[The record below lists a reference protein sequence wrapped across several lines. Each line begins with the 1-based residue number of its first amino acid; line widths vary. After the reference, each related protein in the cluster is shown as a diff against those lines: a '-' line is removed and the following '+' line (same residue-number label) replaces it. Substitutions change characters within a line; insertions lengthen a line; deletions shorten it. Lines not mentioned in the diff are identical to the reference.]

1 MRAQRIKT
9 GLHRVLG
16 HKAASRLAAWVCIV
30 AIAILSLV
38 PKIARTELGGHA
50 EHVLAYGGTALI
62 VARAYSERGIVQI
75 LFALLAYAGVLEF
88 LQRFSPGRTSSFE
101 DFMFS
106 AAGVLVGMVASVLLK
121 KLLGIRPRDPNL
133 STTRRSGC

>member
-1 MRAQRIKT
+1 MRARRIKT

-16 HKAASRLAAWVCIV
+16 LKAATRLAAWVCIV

-50 EHVLAYGGTALI
+50 EHVLAYAGTAYI
-62 VARAYSERGIVQI
+62 VAMAYSERGTVQI
-75 LFALLAYAGVLEF
+75 LFAFLAYAGVLEF

-121 KLLGIRPRDPNL
+121 KLLGIRPRDSNL

>member
-1 MRAQRIKT
+1 MRAQRIET
-9 GLHRVLG
+9 GLHRVLRL
-16 HKAASRLAAWVCIV
+16 KAASRLAAWVCIV

-38 PKIARTELGGHA
+38 PKITRTELGGHA
-50 EHVLAYGGTALI
+50 EHVLAYAGTAFI
-62 VARAYSERGIVQI
+62 VAMAYGERGIVQI

-106 AAGVLVGMVASVLLK
+106 AAGVLVGIVASVFLR
-121 KLLGIRPRDPNL
+121 KLLGIRPGDSN
-133 STTRRSGC
+133 